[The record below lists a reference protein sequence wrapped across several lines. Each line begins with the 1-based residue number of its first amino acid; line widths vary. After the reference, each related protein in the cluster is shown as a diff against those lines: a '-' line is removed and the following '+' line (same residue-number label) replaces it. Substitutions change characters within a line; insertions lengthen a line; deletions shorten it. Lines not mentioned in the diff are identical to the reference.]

1 MKIFR
6 EMSILSPNSLKVFE
20 TVMFCKFKCTRGREL
35 YRSRAAMNLPSLA
48 GVKFLNLPGYIRLEE
63 NLNKFRNRL
72 VSSDFLL
79 KGDFYRWLS

>member
-1 MKIFR
+1 
-6 EMSILSPNSLKVFE
+6 
-20 TVMFCKFKCTRGREL
+20 
-35 YRSRAAMNLPSLA
+35 MNLPSLA

-79 KGDFYRWLS
+79 KGILQMVELMDHHVSETALEAVMY